1 MEIVELSLKSSNT
14 FVNDLHK
21 NKLPN
26 ELFFSYNIHDENVYF
41 KRIEDIKRRSFKRDQ
56 LVDYLKGYS
65 ERFAKRYPKMIEN
78 MERLRDPNS
87 VVVIGGQQA
96 GVLTGPLYTIHKVIS
111 ILVLAREQEEK
122 LNVPVIPVFWIA
134 GEDHDFAEINHVFV
148 SENKLI
154 KKRAMKHE
162 LDYLKKLPVS
172 DIQINDRTFVNW
184 TKEIIETYGET
195 DFTNRLL
202 EQIEKCTSR
211 ADSFVQVFE
220 ELILEMFQD
229 EGLVLINSGD
239 HRLRELEKNC
249 FFEIIEKNSAVGQAV
264 QKKQDCMREYGYKPI
279 IEMKEESAN
288 LFYHHDGERYLMDR
302 CSENE
307 FKVEDLGLVFSKEE
321 LIKLVTESPERFSNN
336 VVTRP
341 LMQEFLFPTLAF
353 IAGPGE
359 ITYWAELKE
368 VFSLFGYEM
377 PPVVPRLNITILERS
392 IERDMKELD
401 ISLEEVL
408 ERGTEGARE
417 AYLHAHTPVEMKPLV
432 DGAKKEIGA
441 IHRQLKQAALTI
453 DPSLEPLLQK
463 NAFLIENQ
471 LDFLTKVVDRRVK
484 EQNEVE
490 LSKYRRIENA
500 LKPNGQLQE
509 RIWNIYY
516 FLNKFGTDFVVE
528 LTNLSYTFN
537 DRHKIV
543 KI

>member
-26 ELFFSYNIHDENVYF
+26 ELFFSYNIHDKNVYF

-96 GVLTGPLYTIHKVIS
+96 GILTGPLYTIHKIIS

-162 LDYLKKLPVS
+162 RDYSKKLPVS
-172 DIQINDRTFVNW
+172 DIQIDDRTFVNW

-239 HRLRELEKNC
+239 HRLRGLEKNC

-377 PPVVPRLNITILERS
+377 PPVVPRLNITILERG

-417 AYLHAHTPVEMKPLV
+417 AYLHAHTPIEMKPLV

-453 DPSLEPLLQK
+453 DPSLEPVLQK

-471 LDFLTKVVDRRVK
+471 LDFLTKIVDKRVK

>member
-26 ELFFSYNIHDENVYF
+26 ELFFSYNIHDEDVYF
-41 KRIEDIKRRSFKRDQ
+41 KRVEDIKRRSFKRDQ

-65 ERFAKRYPKMIEN
+65 ERFAKRYPKIIEN

-154 KKRAMKHE
+154 KKKTMKHE
-162 LDYLKKLPVS
+162 RDYLKKLPVS

-202 EQIEKCTSR
+202 EQIERCTSR

-264 QKKQDCMREYGYKPI
+264 QKKQDCMREHGYKPI

-417 AYLHAHTPVEMKPLV
+417 AYLHANTPVEMKPLV

-441 IHRQLKQAALTI
+441 IHHQLKQAALTI

-471 LDFLTKVVDRRVK
+471 LDFLTKIVDRRVK

-490 LSKYRRIENA
+490 LSKYHRIENA